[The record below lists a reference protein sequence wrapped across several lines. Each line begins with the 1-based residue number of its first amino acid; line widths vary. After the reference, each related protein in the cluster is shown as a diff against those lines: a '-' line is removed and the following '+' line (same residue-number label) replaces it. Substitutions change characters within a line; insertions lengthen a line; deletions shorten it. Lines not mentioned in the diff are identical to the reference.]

1 MKIMPLKLFPF
12 LLFSDFHIWPKCSQN
27 CLVLTS
33 GELTGVHGCPSIVR
47 SGFLGR
53 CGSTGDFS
61 PSVRVYWTPHLFREW
76 KFCYTLGVH
85 SCITAM
91 ESSRQS
97 ELSRW
102 GTRFQVCFPFRLPL
116 SLLPFLLQLGSTSAP
131 SILPLDLSVPGWACA
146 PQGCKPTGGI
156 NLNSHWGHCGC
167 YEQGVGRGHISQT
180 PGRCLFPFSWSKEYW
195 IQCRKEDSSISSP
208 GELIVSLSYN

>member
-61 PSVRVYWTPHLFREW
+61 PSVRVYEHLI
-76 KFCYTLGVH
+76 C
-85 SCITAM
+85 
-91 ESSRQS
+91 S
-97 ELSRW
+97 EN
-102 GTRFQVCFPFRLPL
+102 GNFFT
-116 SLLPFLLQLGSTSAP
+116 
-131 SILPLDLSVPGWACA
+131 
-146 PQGCKPTGGI
+146 
-156 NLNSHWGHCGC
+156 HWG
-167 YEQGVGRGHISQT
+167 YTAV
-180 PGRCLFPFSWSKEYW
+180 
-195 IQCRKEDSSISSP
+195 
-208 GELIVSLSYN
+208 